1 MNEEEL
7 GSCDLKEQLSLAC
20 ECFVPDNLPIDL
32 RTKLTVALI
41 HERAFELAAPLVE
54 LLMK

>member
-1 MNEEEL
+1 MDEEEL
-7 GSCDLKEQLSLAC
+7 GKRDLKEQLSLAS